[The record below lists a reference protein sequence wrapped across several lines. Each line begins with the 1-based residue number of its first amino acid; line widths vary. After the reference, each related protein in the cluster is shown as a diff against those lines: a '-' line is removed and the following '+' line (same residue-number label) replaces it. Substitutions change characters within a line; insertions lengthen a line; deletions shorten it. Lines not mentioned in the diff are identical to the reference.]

1 MPTRL
6 VVADTGP
13 LNYLILIEAV
23 AVFPKLFEQIL
34 IPQTVYNELSHA
46 EAPAA
51 VRTFVASTPA
61 WLEVRP
67 DPAVREDGALD
78 KILDE
83 GERAA
88 IALATSI
95 GADLIPIDDRTGVAI
110 ARRHGLV
117 LTGTLGVLD
126 LAARRGLIDLASSFE
141 RLKATN
147 FRYPP
152 DLMDALLAQH
162 RGEDG

>member
-13 LNYLILIEAV
+13 LNYLVLIEAV
-23 AVFPKLFEQIL
+23 DLLPKLFEQIL
-34 IPQTVYNELSHA
+34 VPQAVFDELAHL
-46 EAPAA
+46 EAP
-51 VRTFVASTPA
+51 VSVQTFVANRPS

-67 DPAVREDGALD
+67 NPSLIDDDEHGA
-78 KILDE
+78 ILDD

-95 GADLIPIDDRTGVAI
+95 GA
-110 ARRHGLV
+110 GLV
-117 LTGTLGVLD
+117 LMDDRAGVAVAYRRGLAVTGTLGVLD
-126 LAARRGLIDLASSFE
+126 LAGRRGLVDLESAFVKL
-141 RLKATN
+141 RTTN

-152 DLMDALLAQH
+152 EIMAALLAQH
-162 RGEDG
+162 REAKK